1 MAKIDRNKRR
11 SQIKIKQRRKKKLAK
26 WRQLY
31 SKAGSQEK
39 KEEILAKV
47 RRSVPL
53 LSKEEFLAS
62 IKE

>member
-31 SKAGSQEK
+31 SKANSQDK
-39 KEEILAKV
+39 KEEILIKV
-47 RRSVPL
+47 RKVAPL
-53 LSKEEFLAS
+53 LTKEEFLAS